1 MHATYAASG
10 SRTYNPDTQ
19 AEKEFLRSQVTPIKW
34 YPLVYTVC
42 MIFPTIN
49 RIQNAAHPDSPI
61 FPLLLLHSIS
71 SPLQGLINSVIY
83 AYNTDAATW
92 RQCTPAGIQRAIRFR
107 KGGSGGEFPSAP
119 LTKNMVGRS
128 MSNDSDESDSEIVDS
143 DQRVRSI

>member
-61 FPLLLLHSIS
+61 FPLLL
-71 SPLQGLINSVIY
+71 LINSVIY